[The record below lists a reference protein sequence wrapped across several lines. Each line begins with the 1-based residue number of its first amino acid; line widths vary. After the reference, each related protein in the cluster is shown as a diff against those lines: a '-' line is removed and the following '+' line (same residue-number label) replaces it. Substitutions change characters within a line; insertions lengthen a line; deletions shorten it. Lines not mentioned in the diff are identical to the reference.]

1 MKRKSKENL
10 AKTKGQ
16 RISQDVI
23 MEHVEKR
30 VLAGRKEDGKGN
42 NEEPQQT
49 QTNIWKNEE
58 DTWLETPK
66 SIEDK

>member
-49 QTNIWKNEE
+49 QTNI
-58 DTWLETPK
+58 
-66 SIEDK
+66 